1 MDANATTLENGRSA
15 ARASGFPAAK
25 RHGMADA
32 ARWLPLLVAL
42 LTLAAILSGVHHL
55 DRAERERL
63 RHKRYADTVAELGL
77 LRARIESALNA
88 RLYAASGLAAYVVT
102 HPDLG
107 DKEFQSIA
115 RPLYYQMSGVESIRL
130 ARNAAISH
138 IYPKNDGSEG
148 DIGVDLLE
156 APKLRDAVRRAIA
169 VKKTVMAGPLQ
180 VRPDAP
186 VLLVSRTPIFL
197 AEADGS
203 PGNRLWGLTCIFMY
217 RDALFAEVGL
227 DSAISAQRFALR
239 GKDSLGAQGDAIWGD
254 VALFAQREAVLMD
267 ISLPNGSWQIAALPR
282 AEGLTPAIVW
292 LRSSGIVLA
301 VLAAFIVWF
310 LMRNPARL
318 RGMVVRATAAL
329 RASEAKYRELAEQA
343 PVAIFL
349 LDRQGRCLMANP
361 EAARMTGLPLAELP
375 GRRFSDLVVDEGR
388 VDCFACLAAPADQ
401 RMLLAECLL
410 RRPDGEPLPVEIGAR
425 RLADGRT
432 QVVLRDVSERKQI
445 EALRQ
450 AHRREL
456 EHAARLSA
464 IGEMAS
470 GLAHELAQPLSAA
483 RNYVG
488 ACVRTLDSGKEDNG
502 SDGGR
507 GEIGETL
514 ALAKG
519 QLVRACDIVR
529 HVKAFGR
536 QQARSFAPVEVN
548 ALLRDV
554 LVFLE
559 LETKQSGATIRLECG
574 ALPPVSGDRLRIE
587 QVMVNL
593 AKNALEA
600 LRDTDPARRELV
612 IATHADADMVTVSF
626 RDTGCGLPADGEAQP
641 GTSFYTTKADGTGL
655 GLSIS
660 RAIVEEHGGSLSLE
674 SLAQGGAIARFTLPI
689 RPEHAA

>member
-1 MDANATTLENGRSA
+1 MDASATTPENGRHRAPGTGLPVVEEGAVSA
-15 ARASGFPAAK
+15 SRV
-25 RHGMADA
+25 
-32 ARWLPLLVAL
+32 LPWIVAL
-42 LTLAAILSGVHHL
+42 LTLVVILAGVRHL

-63 RHKRYADTVAELGL
+63 QHKRYADTVAELGV
-77 LRARIESALNA
+77 LRARIESVLNA
-88 RLYAASGLAAYVVT
+88 KLYAASGLAAYVAS

-107 DKEFQSIA
+107 EKEFQSIA
-115 RPLYYQMSGVESIRL
+115 QPLYHQMSGVESIRL

-148 DIGVDLLE
+148 DIGFDLLE

-217 RDALFAEVGL
+217 RDALFEEVGL
-227 DSAISAQRFALR
+227 DGAVSTQRFALR

-254 VALFAQREAVLMD
+254 AALFARREAVLMD

-282 AEGLTPAIVW
+282 AEAMAPAIVW
-292 LRSSGIVLA
+292 LRSSGVVLA
-301 VLAAFIVWF
+301 VLAAFLVWF

-318 RGMVVRATAAL
+318 RGMVQHATAAL

-361 EAARMTGLPLAELP
+361 EASRMTGLSLADLS
-375 GRRFSDLVVDEGR
+375 GRSLSDLVADDGR
-388 VDCFACLAAPADQ
+388 VDCFACLAMPADQ
-401 RMLLAECLL
+401 KTLLAECLL
-410 RRPDGEPLPVEIGAR
+410 RRPEGEALPVEIGAR

-488 ACVRTLDSGKEDNG
+488 ACVRTLEGGK
-502 SDGGR
+502 DGDR
-507 GEIGETL
+507 GGAEIGETL

-536 QQARSFAPVEVN
+536 QQARSFAPLDVN

-554 LVFLE
+554 LIFLE

-574 ALPPVSGDRLRIE
+574 ALPLVPGDRLRIE

-600 LRDTDPARRELV
+600 LRETDPTRRELV
-612 IATHADADMVTVSF
+612 IDTHADADRIEVSF
-626 RDTGCGLPADGEAQP
+626 RDTGCGLPADDEARP
-641 GTSFYTTKADGTGL
+641 GTSYYTTKADGVGL

-660 RAIVEEHGGSLSLE
+660 RAIIEEHGGHLSLE
-674 SLAQGGAIARFTLPI
+674 SRAQGGAIARFTLPVSA
-689 RPEHAA
+689 ESVA